1 MLDIKYLQ
9 ACRMTFL
16 GFQTLLK
23 QLHMFLESHVKMFVW
38 VPLSIS
44 KVVKIIL

>member
-9 ACRMTFL
+9 AYRMTFL

-23 QLHMFLESHVKMFVW
+23 QLHMFLESQAKMFVW
-38 VPLSIS
+38 ALLIS
-44 KVVKIIL
+44 KAAKIIL